1 LTGKALSK
9 STLLSLIDAV
19 HEAVFVVEDGQFV
32 FLNDHASHI
41 SGYSKAELMAAPIL
55 DLVHEDDRVPLIKH
69 YRSWETGDVI
79 PARLEIRLVTKRR
92 EIRHVSA
99 RISIQKDDT
108 GKTLY
113 VGSLRDDTESKH
125 TQTALAHS
133 QADIDS
139 ILSNLPDVFYR
150 TDAEGII
157 TMISPS
163 TLEAIGYTP
172 DEMIGKPM
180 ADFYHHPGDRE
191 KIVKALTDGGGK
203 AHHVEAAFRAKD
215 GTPIWVSTNAYIRF
229 DNAMQPLGIEGIARN
244 ISERKDMEKN
254 IENMNRAKSEFL
266 ANMSHELRTPLNAIL
281 GFSQIMEGE
290 LFGKLN
296 KKYREYTNDINES
309 ALHLLDLINDV
320 LDMSTIEAKE
330 FALNEEHIDLQ
341 SSLHTVRTMIDVEAN
356 KKSQNITASITPSD
370 LKLHADGRL
379 IKQIMGN
386 LLSNAVK
393 FTPQDGEIEIGIKL
407 DQRGGLAFA
416 VRDTGIGIAEQDIPK
431 VLEPFGQIK
440 KNKLHHSHKGTG
452 LGLPITKQLAELHG
466 GALSIESQAGRGT
479 TVTVTFPPERTV
491 QEKRAG

>member
-1 LTGKALSK
+1 M
-9 STLLSLIDAV
+9 
-19 HEAVFVVEDGQFV
+19 VEDGQFV

-180 ADFYHHPGDRE
+180 ADFYHHPGVDVLSVIRA
-191 KIVKALTDGGGK
+191 ALTNVRNMGRSKRPVGAIPPRRWSVPVVGLDW
-203 AHHVEAAFRAKD
+203 ARVRE
-215 GTPIWVSTNAYIRF
+215 
-229 DNAMQPLGIEGIARN
+229 LG
-244 ISERKDMEKN
+244 
-254 IENMNRAKSEFL
+254 
-266 ANMSHELRTPLNAIL
+266 
-281 GFSQIMEGE
+281 
-290 LFGKLN
+290 
-296 KKYREYTNDINES
+296 
-309 ALHLLDLINDV
+309 
-320 LDMSTIEAKE
+320 
-330 FALNEEHIDLQ
+330 
-341 SSLHTVRTMIDVEAN
+341 
-356 KKSQNITASITPSD
+356 
-370 LKLHADGRL
+370 
-379 IKQIMGN
+379 
-386 LLSNAVK
+386 
-393 FTPQDGEIEIGIKL
+393 
-407 DQRGGLAFA
+407 
-416 VRDTGIGIAEQDIPK
+416 
-431 VLEPFGQIK
+431 
-440 KNKLHHSHKGTG
+440 
-452 LGLPITKQLAELHG
+452 
-466 GALSIESQAGRGT
+466 
-479 TVTVTFPPERTV
+479 
-491 QEKRAG
+491 